1 MKKKFI
7 EITYDF
13 NILISEVQES
23 TGVFNACDMLA
34 LQRRN
39 RAIIALRKSL
49 SIQKEILRR
58 CSYKNDN
65 FIEHMSEYGTLKEAL
80 EEYNKVYFEEKE
92 KLKEFLQLDI
102 SR

>member
-7 EITYDF
+7 EIAYDF
-13 NILISEVQES
+13 NILVSEVQES
-23 TGVFNACDMLA
+23 TGVFNTCDMLA

-58 CSYKNDN
+58 CSYKNDD

-80 EEYNKVYFEEKE
+80 EEYNKVYLEEKE

>member
-7 EITYDF
+7 QIAYDF
-13 NILISEVQES
+13 NVLISEVQES
-23 TGVFNACDMLA
+23 TGVFNTCDMLA

-39 RAIIALRKSL
+39 RAIVALRKSL

-58 CSYKNDN
+58 CSYKNED

-80 EEYNKVYFEEKE
+80 EEYNNIYLEEKQ
-92 KLKEFLQLDI
+92 KLKEFLQLDLC
-102 SR
+102 R

>member
-7 EITYDF
+7 EIAYDF
-13 NILISEVQES
+13 NVLICEVQES
-23 TGVFNACDMLA
+23 TGIFNNCDMLA

-49 SIQKEILRR
+49 AIQREILLR
-58 CSYKNDN
+58 CSLKNDL
-65 FIEHMSEYGTLKEAL
+65 FIEKMSEYGSLKEAIKEY
-80 EEYNKVYFEEKE
+80 EEIYKKEKE
-92 KLKEFLQLDI
+92 NLKEFLQLNL